1 MSYHEGS
8 LSPSSLHSRSMRI
21 HRVEGREGLLICSAL
36 EVEHCWK
43 LWSAVLSEWTMPYPY
58 YPARI
63 IVGSHE
69 PRPAQHRSSRQFPP
83 SSGSQDRT
91 DHPPAGGRTKH
102 GTNAES
108 PPLSPGSTA
117 TERIKHII
125 SAKHVTLLARN
136 EAEKAMGLYAV
147 SSHACRYNSMMGVK
161 PRKSDRG
168 VPDDSENGNG
178 HDSEHV
184 RGNVRGISYKPNR
197 SLIRLS
203 CTQESTVLGVTTF
216 GRPMPCEMQQRRDGV
231 LPSFCES
238 KLAVL
243 Q

>member
-1 MSYHEGS
+1 MSLVDDDEAQAS
-8 LSPSSLHSRSMRI
+8 RPLSGPVRYLSRS
-21 HRVEGREGLLICSAL
+21 VLLP
-36 EVEHCWK
+36 
-43 LWSAVLSEWTMPYPY
+43 TD
-58 YPARI
+58 
-63 IVGSHE
+63 IVGAHE
-69 PRPAQHRSSRQFPP
+69 PRPAQPRSSRQFPP

-91 DHPPAGGRTKH
+91 THLPEGGR
-102 GTNAES
+102 N
-108 PPLSPGSTA
+108 TA
-117 TERIKHII
+117 RTPN
-125 SAKHVTLLARN
+125 LLLFPQAYSLRKAYYTARN
-136 EAEKAMGLYAV
+136 EAEMAIGLYAV
-147 SSHACRYNSMMGVK
+147 SSHAFRYNSMMGVK

-168 VPDDSENGNG
+168 VPDDSENGCWLFLMGFYGLLCFFVRDWDGWHLLATDRNG

-184 RGNVRGISYKPNR
+184 RGNVRGISYEPNR

-203 CTQESTVLGVTTF
+203 YTQESTVSGVTTF